1 MNDFFKQPNRILAV
15 IGTAGRDKTQPMD
28 EDLWYAMCDDLRERI
43 SPNDHLVSGGAAW
56 ADHLAVHAFDK
67 GWVKQLTLFLPAPM
81 GSAGFIGPQR
91 SAANAA
97 NFYHRKFSAITRIRS
112 YAQLREV
119 VRAPGVT
126 VYEEPIRPGYGAMF
140 ARNKKIARLADSVLA
155 YTFGQGE
162 APADGGTLDTWQQ
175 INCADKAHVNLIQL
189 AQEYR
194 AKLYEN
200 EPEPE
205 RERFVFQ

>member
-1 MNDFFKQPNRILAV
+1 
-15 IGTAGRDKTQPMD
+15 
-28 EDLWYAMCDDLRERI
+28 
-43 SPNDHLVSGGAAW
+43 
-56 ADHLAVHAFDK
+56 
-67 GWVKQLTLFLPAPM
+67 
-81 GSAGFIGPQR
+81 
-91 SAANAA
+91 
-97 NFYHRKFSAITRIRS
+97 
-112 YAQLREV
+112 
-119 VRAPGVT
+119 
-126 VYEEPIRPGYGAMF
+126 MF